1 MKSHLNPHCKNE
13 LILILIRIQISSEK
27 NFGWNFVFVNI
38 LIPIACM
45 RFMLKYVYI
54 ILHWIKRTTVNI
66 MLVKKIILEMH
77 DHITRDF

>member
-1 MKSHLNPHCKNE
+1 MKSHLKPHCKNK

-66 MLVKKIILEMH
+66 MLLKKNY
-77 DHITRDF
+77 T